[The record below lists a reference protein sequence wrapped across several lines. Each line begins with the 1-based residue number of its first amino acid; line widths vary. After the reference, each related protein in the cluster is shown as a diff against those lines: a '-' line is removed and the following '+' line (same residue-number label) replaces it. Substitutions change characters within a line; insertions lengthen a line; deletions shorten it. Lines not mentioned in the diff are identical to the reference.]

1 MKSILENESLSK
13 YNWFNLGGPAKIFLK
28 IQSTK
33 DLKEFLTEYKKD
45 SQKIH
50 ILGAGSNTLFRDS
63 GFDGIVIKLGNNFSY
78 TKLINKEE
86 IEVGAATMD
95 RKLSDFATENSLSG
109 FEFLSCIPGS
119 IGGSITMNSG
129 CYGEDVSKIFLSL
142 KGMNL
147 KGEIKNYTKNQIDF
161 FYRGNNLE
169 QDLIILS
176 AVFKGKLSDKK
187 KIMEKK
193 TNLISKK
200 KEDQPTRIKTCGST
214 FKNPLN
220 NKKAWELINIS
231 GCANLKIGGASISE
245 KHNNFFINNGSA
257 RSSDIESL
265 IHKVRETVLKKTGV
279 KLELELKIIGNK

>member
-1 MKSILENESLSK
+1 MRVCLSITGSILEDRQK
-13 YNWFNLGGPAKIFLK
+13 FLK

-129 CYGEDVSKIFLSL
+129 CYGEDVSKIF
-142 KGMNL
+142 
-147 KGEIKNYTKNQIDF
+147 
-161 FYRGNNLE
+161 
-169 QDLIILS
+169 
-176 AVFKGKLSDKK
+176 
-187 KIMEKK
+187 
-193 TNLISKK
+193 
-200 KEDQPTRIKTCGST
+200 
-214 FKNPLN
+214 
-220 NKKAWELINIS
+220 
-231 GCANLKIGGASISE
+231 
-245 KHNNFFINNGSA
+245 FIPKRNGSKG
-257 RSSDIESL
+257 RD
-265 IHKVRETVLKKTGV
+265 
-279 KLELELKIIGNK
+279 